1 MKAQLTGELRSER
14 YRRLEKKVAAMLLQS
29 LPKGVRDDLVAYRVQ
44 GVHQIL
50 YRLMVIFQPGGAQD
64 RAQLLRQLDVAD
76 SAPTAAEAVVAIRRW
91 YRLLQRASDLGVK
104 LPDESIQTRSLT
116 TIVKRVS
123 EQNGD
128 FKFRLALARTELQV
142 DTRPNQTS
150 VLKYMQHLVA
160 ELEQLGSVPKKSS
173 GSAPVSATTT
183 TTSTAPMPST
193 SPSNLKGLQGGEDPT
208 AKAKAKA
215 GATKKP
221 CSWFGSDNGCRNG
234 KDCTFLHSW
243 SGLQRGER
251 CLLCG
256 SKKHRA
262 KECTAGKGSGSPDR
276 SSAGQLAKAA
286 PVASP
291 VVASVTKTATTT
303 KDGPEA
309 QAPTSSTTSTSSA
322 PNANKIDSAQ
332 MTEILAET
340 NKMLKTL
347 TAQSQATSSTT
358 ASVDPLTLIQQQLDE
373 VRRLKTMVVKEAGP
387 PVDSFESATD
397 WYEARLTTPPTTLC
411 VVTKEDVALLDSGA
425 SHPYRGAQSD
435 QELQQA
441 RRVAVSL
448 ATGEE
453 RSILQTREGTLLCE
467 DGSEPPLVPMGQ
479 LVSLLGCTVKWTPSK
494 LVVQHPVHGKL
505 SVKIRGHCPVIPV
518 GQALGLIAE
527 LEQARMQEFEKTVQG
542 LQTQLKELRDSGR
555 DQWSWQNHLEAL
567 REQGDRSYMAGFL
580 HRCPTFTSAPP
591 EVLLGIPEAIPRRDD
606 DGWKM
611 LRSMPWP
618 RAKRKA
624 LFQSDGWVVSLFS
637 GDVRSPGGRQGDA
650 MRRTFWNNSLK
661 GNDVLVEVDVTA
673 SKSLDLNQRDM
684 VFKLLGWAALNG
696 KIKAIVG
703 GPPRR
708 SYPKAEEPQTMMGQT
723 LKEEQLLTRMVALW
737 YMAEEGRRHAWR
749 NGLLK
754 DPPVKPHVAFMLEH
768 PGGGERDRGSF
779 FQSSM
784 WKSFSEEELMGEVC
798 CRMNGRPVVLGGN
811 LDLGHLNGVS
821 MGALCPDD
829 QWSSVW
835 PMEFIV
841 DLAGALQSWKG
852 LRNYEGV
859 LASLVRAIPPED
871 AEAALDQLCKFDA
884 ASWKLH
890 LQRDHL
896 PYRRDCRVCV
906 ERASGRPHRKIS
918 HPSAYSLAVDLAG
931 PFRVTG
937 AGGYKYLM
945 VGCYRLPK
953 LPGIVDVAVEDKE
966 EVDVPVPED
975 GKDWIM
981 AEDDHHPD
989 EAGEAIPDEAAK
1001 HEAVVL
1007 DVPGDSDK
1015 DHDEEVEKLRE
1026 LAKPLEFASI
1036 YLVRPMKSR
1045 KKKDALRAVQEL
1057 YVQLRSHGL
1066 PVCKLHS
1073 DRARELQTDALEAW
1087 AAARDI
1093 EVTKTQGSDP
1103 AGNATAERAVGY
1115 IKSRVRVLLNQ
1126 AKEFGGLEDDLI
1138 RSWWPL
1144 AAEVAATQHQALTFG
1159 RSSPCVARF
1168 GSKVFTKRKGYGY
1181 GGRFDL
1187 QPRWL
1192 RATYLGPARTVPGG
1206 HLVYTDEG
1214 NLWYTTHIRQFEDYV
1229 ADGDAP
1235 EPSAPPP
1242 ARRIRRKSSVV
1253 EFAGGVGL
1261 LPGLR
1266 DDELPRGGEAH
1277 GMRAI
1282 GRLHAAETDA
1292 SSVDVVSEPLR
1303 LDGGGSATEGDIG
1316 STSRGPGDRAGEYLR
1331 DGRFSMRDC
1340 LEVLESE
1347 PFRKTK
1353 KQRALAWKGN
1363 EPPTVH
1369 TTLGAYQRGPWTG
1382 VTTATRRHGS
1392 LTKYLTAMFRHHCGH
1407 EIEFSSMTVAK
1418 DLCTDAH
1425 KDRFNLR
1432 NSRNLV
1438 LTVGE
1443 FEGGGIW
1450 QEGEREGFPC
1460 MAVQTSEDTVVKG
1473 YVMPVKNVIV
1483 KVDPKKLHKTMPWT
1497 GGPKWT
1503 IIAHTVGQHQKLED
1517 GHRRDLR
1524 ELGFPL
1530 PEVVAVKMLNG
1541 EASEREP
1548 PDDDVGQCGP
1558 MWFPSSSD
1566 SEERW
1571 RCMWAR
1577 RLIDEEETLQDLVAP
1592 EQKENFQGVSEVNAA
1607 ASAYLEQKEDRAT
1620 EERLDISQWFMLCRM
1635 TEGEEEQR
1643 GVEGLLETLTS
1654 PLKVVYTVAL
1664 DEVKQYVDRW
1674 AEAIHKEADALIKA
1688 AALVPLTAQQQK
1700 DLERSGK
1707 LVVLPAKGVFTI
1719 KPPDVET
1726 TVDEKGQP
1734 LPPGHPSFFK
1744 RKARLVICG
1753 NFQGKQ
1759 SKEDSYAGGCQTDTL
1774 RAMLAHC
1781 AAMGWCLASTDI
1793 RNAFILAPIQEEDEP
1808 EEEIYALYPP
1818 KVLQLAKVQYALQLW
1833 RVDRALYGFRRSPRL
1848 WGRFRDKRLRKA
1860 KIPYCGGYLYLH
1872 QHKADENVWSI
1883 RFVATEGEETT
1894 VGHINIYVDDI
1905 LYVGLKPVIEAVQ
1918 QWLTEEWKASEL
1930 TWATADA
1937 TIRFLGL
1944 EIGRTDD
1951 GGVRL
1956 HQKGYIQELLRHH
1969 GDQVTRSYG
1978 TPCPQEW
1985 LLGEFEVE
1993 VKEFSPEQLR
2003 LAQALTGE
2011 LLWLCGK
2018 SRPDLMHTVATMS
2031 SMCLRDP
2038 VFVAKVGLRAL
2049 GYLRETIDIELYYK
2063 PTSSSHLIEG
2073 YSDASFAPQGSRSVG
2088 CSVARYLG
2096 QPVSWRS
2103 GRQAL
2108 VALSVAEA
2116 ELIEAINAVQ
2126 LTYGLSAI
2134 TAELQEAAPT
2144 IVIKVD
2150 NSAAVGLSNE
2160 SAGTWKTRHLRVR
2173 AYHLREAV
2181 RLQEL
2186 TIEHIPGLSQL
2197 SDLGT
2202 KAFHRPR
2209 LQQLMHTWGL
2219 LRPVDFLPS
2228 TSPVVAKMNETI
2240 PVLARLIVIL
2250 GWLVQ
2255 SARATPTR
2263 TEGIV
2268 VSFPWELYLVMI
2280 IGLVAAI
2287 GAWEALKWVA
2297 DWLSL
2302 RRSGSVQESR
2312 GARRLRRLQQAVQEE
2327 VARYGLDDGEG
2338 PVTPVSTPV
2347 PTRPTSWSPYQSR
2360 TGRPATVVAD
2370 VGVQTDAEPENYRR
2384 FPGPFVVSEHGDRV
2398 HYDGTCHGLGNALS
2412 RRRQLQL
2419 CQYCQQRQQLYA
2431 FVG

>member
-1 MKAQLTGELRSER
+1 
-14 YRRLEKKVAAMLLQS
+14 
-29 LPKGVRDDLVAYRVQ
+29 
-44 GVHQIL
+44 
-50 YRLMVIFQPGGAQD
+50 
-64 RAQLLRQLDVAD
+64 
-76 SAPTAAEAVVAIRRW
+76 
-91 YRLLQRASDLGVK
+91 
-104 LPDESIQTRSLT
+104 
-116 TIVKRVS
+116 
-123 EQNGD
+123 
-128 FKFRLALARTELQV
+128 
-142 DTRPNQTS
+142 
-150 VLKYMQHLVA
+150 
-160 ELEQLGSVPKKSS
+160 
-173 GSAPVSATTT
+173 
-183 TTSTAPMPST
+183 
-193 SPSNLKGLQGGEDPT
+193 
-208 AKAKAKA
+208 
-215 GATKKP
+215 
-221 CSWFGSDNGCRNG
+221 
-234 KDCTFLHSW
+234 
-243 SGLQRGER
+243 
-251 CLLCG
+251 
-256 SKKHRA
+256 
-262 KECTAGKGSGSPDR
+262 
-276 SSAGQLAKAA
+276 
-286 PVASP
+286 
-291 VVASVTKTATTT
+291 
-303 KDGPEA
+303 
-309 QAPTSSTTSTSSA
+309 
-322 PNANKIDSAQ
+322 
-332 MTEILAET
+332 
-340 NKMLKTL
+340 
-347 TAQSQATSSTT
+347 
-358 ASVDPLTLIQQQLDE
+358 
-373 VRRLKTMVVKEAGP
+373 
-387 PVDSFESATD
+387 
-397 WYEARLTTPPTTLC
+397 
-411 VVTKEDVALLDSGA
+411 
-425 SHPYRGAQSD
+425 
-435 QELQQA
+435 
-441 RRVAVSL
+441 
-448 ATGEE
+448 
-453 RSILQTREGTLLCE
+453 
-467 DGSEPPLVPMGQ
+467 
-479 LVSLLGCTVKWTPSK
+479 
-494 LVVQHPVHGKL
+494 
-505 SVKIRGHCPVIPV
+505 
-518 GQALGLIAE
+518 
-527 LEQARMQEFEKTVQG
+527 MQEFEKTVQS

-555 DQWSWQNHLEAL
+555 DQWSWQSHLEAL

-637 GDVRSPGGRQGDA
+637 RDVRSPGGRQGDA
-650 MRRTFWNNSLK
+650 MRRTFWSNSLK

-673 SKSLDLNQRDM
+673 SKSFDLNQRDM

-708 SYPKAEEPQTMMGQT
+708 SYPKAQEPQTMTGQT

-768 PGGGERDRGSF
+768 PGGGERDQGSF
-779 FQSSM
+779 FQSPM
-784 WKSFSEEELMGEVC
+784 WRSFSEEELMGEVC

-821 MGALCPDD
+821 FGALSPGD

-835 PMEFIV
+835 PMEFVV

-859 LASLVRAIPPED
+859 LASLVKAIPPED

-906 ERASGRPHRKIS
+906 ERASGRPHRKIP
-918 HPSAYSLAVDLAG
+918 HPTAYSLAVDLAG

-945 VGCYRLPK
+945 VGCYRFPK
-953 LPGIVDVAVEDKE
+953 LPGIADVAVEDKE
-966 EVDVPVPED
+966 EAAGPVPED

-981 AEDDHHPD
+981 IDDDRPPD
-989 EAGEAIPDEAAK
+989 EAGGAIPDEAVK
-1001 HEAVVL
+1001 PDVVL
-1007 DVPGDSDK
+1007 PDVPGDGDK
-1015 DHDEEVEKLRE
+1015 DHDEEIEKLKE

-1073 DRARELQTDALEAW
+1073 DRARELQTDALDAW

-1126 AKEFGGLEDDLI
+1126 VKEFGGLEEDQI
-1138 RSWWPL
+1138 RSWWPF
-1144 AAEVAATQHQALTFG
+1144 AAEVAATQHQAAVFG

-1192 RATYLGPARTVPGG
+1192 RATYLGPARAVPGG

-1229 ADGDAP
+1229 VDGDAP
-1235 EPSAPPP
+1235 EPPVPPP
-1242 ARRIRRKSSVV
+1242 ARRIRRKSSIV
-1253 EFAGGVGL
+1253 ELAGGVGL

-1266 DDELPRGGEAH
+1266 DDERPHGGEDR
-1277 GMRAI
+1277 GLRAI
-1282 GRLHAAETDA
+1282 GRLQAAEPDV
-1292 SSVDVVSEPLR
+1292 SSGEVVSEPIR
-1303 LDGGGSATEGDIG
+1303 LDGGCSATEGDSG

-1331 DGRFSMRDC
+1331 DGRFSMSDC

-1347 PFRKTK
+1347 PFRKTR

-1392 LTKYLTAMFRHHCGH
+1392 LTKYLTAMFRHHCGQ
-1407 EIEFSSMTVAK
+1407 EVEFSSMTVAK

-1450 QEGEREGFPC
+1450 QEGEHEGSPS
-1460 MAVQTSEDTVVKG
+1460 MAVQTTEDTVVKG
-1473 YVMPVKNVIV
+1473 YVMPVKDVVV
-1483 KVDPKKLHKTMPWT
+1483 KVDPKKLHKTMPWA

-1503 IIAHTVGQHQKLED
+1503 IIAHTVGQHQKLDD

-1524 ELGFPL
+1524 DLGFPL
-1530 PEVVAVKMLNG
+1530 PEVVVVKMLNG
-1541 EASEREP
+1541 EVSEREP

-1566 SEERW
+1566 SEEERW
-1571 RCMWAR
+1571 RYMWAR
-1577 RLIDEEETLQDLVAP
+1577 RLIDEEEALQDLVTP
-1592 EQKENFQGVSEVNAA
+1592 EQKEDFQGVFEVNAA
-1607 ASAYLEQKEDRAT
+1607 ACAYLEQREDQAT
-1620 EERLDISQWFMLCRM
+1620 EERLDISQWFVLCRM

-1643 GVEGLLETLTS
+1643 GVECLLETLPS

-1664 DEVKQYVDRW
+1664 DEVKQYVSRW

-1688 AALVPLTAQQQK
+1688 AALVPLTPQQQK

-1734 LPPGHPSFFK
+1734 LPPGHPNFFK

-1759 SKEDSYAGGCQTDTL
+1759 AKEDSYAGGCQTDTL

-1818 KVLQLAKVQYALQLW
+1818 KVFQLAKVQYALQLW

-1860 KIPYCGGYLYLH
+1860 KIPYGNGYLYLQ

-1883 RFVATEGEETT
+1883 KFVATDSEETT

-1905 LYVGLKPVIEAVQ
+1905 LYVGLGPVIEAVQ
-1918 QWLTEEWKASEL
+1918 KWLTEEWKASEL
-1930 TWATADA
+1930 TWATANA

-1944 EIGRTDD
+1944 EIGRTDT

-2049 GYLRETIDIELYYK
+2049 GYLRETLDVELYYK
-2063 PTSSSHLIEG
+2063 PTSAGHLIEG
-2073 YSDASFAPQGSRSVG
+2073 YSDASFAPHGSRSVG

-2134 TAELQEAAPT
+2134 TAELQGAAPT

-2160 SAGTWKTRHLRVR
+2160 SAGT
-2173 AYHLREAV
+2173 
-2181 RLQEL
+2181 
-2186 TIEHIPGLSQL
+2186 
-2197 SDLGT
+2197 
-2202 KAFHRPR
+2202 
-2209 LQQLMHTWGL
+2209 
-2219 LRPVDFLPS
+2219 
-2228 TSPVVAKMNETI
+2228 
-2240 PVLARLIVIL
+2240 
-2250 GWLVQ
+2250 
-2255 SARATPTR
+2255 
-2263 TEGIV
+2263 
-2268 VSFPWELYLVMI
+2268 
-2280 IGLVAAI
+2280 
-2287 GAWEALKWVA
+2287 
-2297 DWLSL
+2297 
-2302 RRSGSVQESR
+2302 
-2312 GARRLRRLQQAVQEE
+2312 
-2327 VARYGLDDGEG
+2327 
-2338 PVTPVSTPV
+2338 
-2347 PTRPTSWSPYQSR
+2347 
-2360 TGRPATVVAD
+2360 
-2370 VGVQTDAEPENYRR
+2370 
-2384 FPGPFVVSEHGDRV
+2384 
-2398 HYDGTCHGLGNALS
+2398 
-2412 RRRQLQL
+2412 
-2419 CQYCQQRQQLYA
+2419 
-2431 FVG
+2431 